1 MQRKDK
7 ELQLRHQIIIDA
19 ASELFA
25 AKGYHNTTMDDVAE
39 KAELAKATLYKL
51 CPAKENLYM
60 DVLKN
65 IFEQFNTIAESSMQ
79 GRSSLKDKLTG
90 YVKNLITHF
99 IAKADFFRL
108 LIKEMNEVQLP
119 ETGSK
124 QLMEVHG
131 KLNSILIEELK
142 AGIKRKEIRNVDPV
156 KTACIF
162 NHMVFGSHLNNFYGL
177 NDGKKI
183 DETVTF
189 LIDLL
194 FQGIEYKGR

>member
-19 ASELFA
+19 ATELFA
-25 AKGYHNTTMDDVAE
+25 VKGYHNTTMDDVAE

-65 IFEQFNTIAESSMQ
+65 IFEQFNAIAENSMHS
-79 GRSSLKDKLTG
+79 GHNLKEKLTS
-90 YVKNLITHF
+90 YVKDLITHF
-99 IAKADFFRL
+99 IKKADFFRL
-108 LIKEMNEVQLP
+108 LIKEMDEVHLP
-119 ETGSK
+119 EAGSK

-131 KLNSILIEELK
+131 KLNCILIEELK
-142 AGIKRKEIRNVDPV
+142 KGIKRKEIRNTDPV

-162 NHMVFGSHLNNFYGL
+162 NQMVFGSHLNNFYDL
-177 NDGKKI
+177 KNDKKV
-183 DETVTF
+183 DETAAF

-194 FQGIEYKGR
+194 FKGIEYKG